1 MRITSALRLIP
12 VFGMR
17 YCCSKDCS
25 ERSKLPA
32 GSQLLFPVSQDA
44 AMKLAWIPFIS
55 LHPRSFIWTNG
66 PSFRIGKSVFC
77 LEDI

>member
-1 MRITSALRLIP
+1 MRHS
-12 VFGMR
+12 G
-17 YCCSKDCS
+17 SKDCS

-55 LHPRSFIWTNG
+55 CIHGRSFG
-66 PSFRIGKSVFC
+66 RAGARFRIGKSVFC